1 MEFAFNYSPYWLIP
15 ILLVSTLLS
24 WWLYRRT
31 RDLLSPFQQVLL
43 GILRFLAFSLVGFL
57 LLEPLFNYLQ
67 RISYPPIVAVL
78 QDTSESLLIQK
89 DSTFVTQEYPQLLEG
104 FVQSFGEDNVEVD
117 LWGFSSQ
124 IQSLEQKDSLRFEA
138 AGTNLSL
145 ALEEIQRRYQNQ
157 NLGAIVLASDGISTA
172 GINPLFVSEKMSQP
186 LYTVLLGD
194 TTQQRDVSIQ
204 DLLYNEIAYLQSEM
218 PIRCQVQILGYK
230 RQPVKVSILHKGK
243 VLDTQ
248 TLTLGGSQVSANP
261 TFFIKPEETGLQSYT
276 LQVSR
281 LSNEISYRNNTRKIF
296 VNVLETRRKIALFAG
311 SPHPDI
317 GALRRVFER
326 DESYEMSPF
335 ILKKDGTFYNSPNT
349 VDLEAF
355 DLLLL
360 HNFPQSRSDAAVVAQ
375 IRKLVEE
382 ENKPL
387 MVFVGKTT
395 DLQTLK
401 PLYDFMGLTPSE
413 LKFRSEEV
421 IANFLPAYQKHSTY
435 SFEREWMNWAN
446 GTPPIFR
453 NRSTWEAKA
462 TAEVFA
468 TTRIKNVTL
477 DYPVYALQNFLG
489 KKNMCFIGENF
500 WRMRTHSYLERDTYD
515 AFDDWVINNVKWLTV
530 TDDKRKFI
538 VEPAKTIFT
547 GSEPVVMK
555 GQAYDDS
562 YNPISGVEIKVKLT
576 RPKGTVD
583 EIYLNEVS
591 QGQYTTELFNLEEGT
606 YSYMAE
612 GRKNESP
619 VGRDKGTFSI
629 GRSNIEHFKLQA
641 NEEVMRQLALRTE
654 GEFVYGRE
662 IESLTDKLR
671 ELPSLKPVVDFKT
684 QRQSLID
691 FPWLLWVLLGL
702 LGIEWIVR
710 KWNSM
715 S

>member
-1 MEFAFNYSPYWLIP
+1 MEFAFNYSPFWLIP
-15 ILLVSTLLS
+15 ILLVSALLS

-31 RDLLSPFQQVLL
+31 RDLLTPVQQVLL
-43 GILRFLAFSLVGFL
+43 GVLRFLAFSLVGFL
-57 LLEPLFNYLQ
+57 LLEPLLNYLQ
-67 RISYPPIVAVL
+67 KISYPPIIAVL

-89 DSTFVTQEYPQLLEG
+89 DSNFVTQEYPQMLDAFL
-104 FVQSFGEDNVEVD
+104 QSFGEENVSVD

-124 IQSLEQKDSLRFEA
+124 VEPLEKMDSLSFKA

-172 GINPLFVSEKMSQP
+172 GVNPLFVSDRISQP

-204 DLLYNEIAYLQSEM
+204 DLLFNEIAYLQSEM
-218 PIRCQVQILGYK
+218 PIRCQVQVLGYEK
-230 RQPVKVSILHKGK
+230 QTLKVSISHKGK

-248 TLTLGGSQVSANP
+248 TLNLGGNQINASP

-276 LQVSR
+276 LRISR
-281 LSNEISYRNNTRKIF
+281 LSNEISYRNNSRKIY

-317 GALRRVFER
+317 GSLRRVFER
-326 DESYEMSPF
+326 DESYEMTPF
-335 ILKKDGTFYNSPNT
+335 ILKKDGTYYDSPNDANLEEY
-349 VDLEAF
+349 DLIV
-355 DLLLL
+355 L
-360 HNFPQSRSDAAVVAQ
+360 HNFPHSRKDAGMITQ

-382 ENKPL
+382 KNKPL
-387 MVFVGKTT
+387 MIFVGKTT
-395 DLQTLK
+395 DLPTLQ
-401 PLYDFMGLTPSE
+401 PLYDYMGLTPAE

-421 IANFLPAYQKHSTY
+421 ITHFLPSYQKHSTF
-435 SFEREWMNWAN
+435 SFGRDWMNWVN

-468 TTRIKNVTL
+468 TARIKNVTL

-500 WRMRTHSYLERDTYD
+500 WRMRTHSYLERDRYD
-515 AFDDWVINNVKWLTV
+515 AFDDWIINNVKWLTV

-538 VEPAKTIFT
+538 VEPAKTIFS

-562 YNPISGVEIKVKLT
+562 YNPISGVEIKVRLR

-583 EIYLNEVS
+583 EVYLNEVS
-591 QGQYTTELFNLEEGT
+591 QGQYSTELYNLEEGT
-606 YSYMAE
+606 YSYEAE

-619 VGRDKGTFSI
+619 VGKDKGTFSI
-629 GRSNIEHFKLQA
+629 GRSNIEHFQLQA
-641 NEEVMRQLALRTE
+641 NEEVLRQLALRTE

-662 IESLTDKLR
+662 IGSLTDKLKS
-671 ELPSLKPVVDFKT
+671 LAALKPVVDFKT

-691 FPWLLWVLLGL
+691 FPWILWVLLSV

>member
-1 MEFAFNYSPYWLIP
+1 MEFAFNYSPYWLIL
-15 ILLVSTLLS
+15 IFLLAALLS
-24 WWLYRRT
+24 GWLYRRT
-31 RDLLSPFQQVLL
+31 RDLLTPFQQILL

-57 LLEPLFNYLQ
+57 LLEPLLNYLQ
-67 RISYPPIVAVL
+67 KISYPPIIAVL

-89 DSTFVTQEYPQLLEG
+89 DSNFVTEEYPQMLDG
-104 FVQSFGEDNVEVD
+104 FLRSFGEENVEVD

-124 IQSLEQKDSLRFEA
+124 VESLEKQDSLSFEA

-172 GINPLFVSEKMSQP
+172 GVNPLFISDRISQP

-194 TTQQRDVSIQ
+194 TTQQRDVSLQ
-204 DLLYNEIAYLQSEM
+204 DLLYNEIAYLKSEM

-230 RQPVKVSILHKGK
+230 KQALKVSISHKGK

-248 TLTLGGSQVSANP
+248 TLNLGGNQVSANP
-261 TFFIKPEETGLQSYT
+261 TFYIKPEETGLQSYT
-276 LQVSR
+276 IQVSR
-281 LSNEISYRNNTRKIF
+281 LANEISYRNNTRKIY

-317 GALRRVFER
+317 GALRRVFDR
-326 DESYEMSPF
+326 DESYEMVPF
-335 ILKKDGTFYNSPNT
+335 ILKKDGTFYDSPN
-349 VDLEAF
+349 DISLGEY
-355 DLLLL
+355 DLLVL
-360 HNFPQSRSDAAVVAQ
+360 HNFPHSRRDAGIVAQ
-375 IRKLVEE
+375 IRKLAEE
-382 ENKPL
+382 ENIPL
-387 MVFVGKTT
+387 MIFVGKTT
-395 DLQTLK
+395 DLPSLQ
-401 PLYDFMGLTPSE
+401 PLYDFMGLTPAE

-421 IANFLPAYQKHSTY
+421 ITNFLPAYQKHSTF

-462 TAEVFA
+462 TAEVYA
-468 TTRIKNVTL
+468 TARIKNVTL
-477 DYPVYALQNFLG
+477 DYPIYALQSFLG

-500 WRMRTHSYLERDTYD
+500 WRMRTHSYLETDSYD
-515 AFDDWVINNVKWLTV
+515 SFDDWIINNVKWLTV

-538 VEPAKTIFT
+538 VEPAKTIFS

-562 YNPISGVEIKVKLT
+562 YNPISGVEIKVKLR

-583 EIYLNEVS
+583 EVYLNEVS

-606 YSYMAE
+606 YSYEAE
-612 GRKNESP
+612 GRKDEAP
-619 VGRDKGTFSI
+619 VGKDKGTFSI
-629 GRSNIEHFKLQA
+629 GRSNIEHFQLQA

-662 IESLTDKLR
+662 IGSLSDKLKS
-671 ELPSLKPVVDFKT
+671 LPSLKPVVDFKT